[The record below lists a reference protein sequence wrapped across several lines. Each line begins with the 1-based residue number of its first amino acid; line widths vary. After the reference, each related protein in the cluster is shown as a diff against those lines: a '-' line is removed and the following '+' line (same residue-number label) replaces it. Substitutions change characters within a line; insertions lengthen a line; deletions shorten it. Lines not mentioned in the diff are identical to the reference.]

1 MARQKNKEDMYRL
14 IGSSNH
20 TGEARGEEDFY
31 ASDPASIDGLLEKET
46 FSKHIWEPACGMGH
60 LSDKLKN
67 LGYDVR
73 ESDLVLRKEG
83 AEQKDFLFFNEDRFG
98 GDIITNPPYALAQ
111 EFVEQ
116 SLKCVGEGHKVAML
130 LRLLFLESIE
140 RRRLFDIAPPIRVHV
155 YSKRIR
161 CYKNGEITDGGGA
174 LCYAWFVWEKGH
186 KGTTTIDWI

>member
-140 RRRLFDIAPPIRVHV
+140 RRRLFDIAPPFVFTSIQSA
-155 YSKRIR
+155 Y
-161 CYKNGEITDGGGA
+161 GA
-174 LCYAWFVWEKGH
+174 TRTARLRTEAAHCATHGLSGRKGI
-186 KGTTTIDWI
+186 KAQQQ